1 MKRRM
6 FAAVLAVVALGAV
19 ACGKAPD
26 RTVQAQASPA
36 YLAHA
41 ADQTMADTG
50 RYQLTVDVHATH
62 EGKAVDGTV
71 TATGEYDTA
80 SKSSHVTLD
89 AGSLVQSML
98 SQAPPAMADSIS
110 KFLGDSDMKVQI
122 VQVGSD
128 VYVQMPFL
136 SQLTSMF
143 GRFGGSTTT
152 PTSDSWMKLDL
163 SKMTDL
169 GTSGIGTTDPSVF
182 LKLLDGTK
190 GDVREL
196 GSSTIR
202 GVDTKGYAVT
212 FTLAD
217 ALARVSDAA
226 TRAKIQKLIDDT
238 HMSKLLDIQIPLEI
252 YVDADGLVRRVVYDF
267 DLADVAKELPT
278 QPGVTP
284 PDGTMTMKVT
294 LDFFDFGAAVNIQAP
309 PASQVVQPPDLSKI
323 VGSRNG
329 LPFGQ
334 KDHN

>member
-1 MKRRM
+1 
-6 FAAVLAVVALGAV
+6 
-19 ACGKAPD
+19 
-26 RTVQAQASPA
+26 
-36 YLAHA
+36 
-41 ADQTMADTG
+41 
-50 RYQLTVDVHATH
+50 
-62 EGKAVDGTV
+62 
-71 TATGEYDTA
+71 
-80 SKSSHVTLD
+80 
-89 AGSLVQSML
+89 
-98 SQAPPAMADSIS
+98 
-110 KFLGDSDMKVQI
+110 
-122 VQVGSD
+122 
-128 VYVQMPFL
+128 
-136 SQLTSMF
+136 
-143 GRFGGSTTT
+143 
-152 PTSDSWMKLDL
+152 MKLDL

-278 QPGVTP
+278 QPGVTL
-284 PDGTMTMKVT
+284 PDGTATMKVT